1 MSKQYSNENTFAN
14 LNAIKKLS
22 EEIELVDIINPSE
35 DCVAKLMELVSRSKC
50 IEEFQ
55 ILEGGDLLFE
65 GSVLVDSPGVGKIRC

>member
-1 MSKQYSNENTFAN
+1 M
-14 LNAIKKLS
+14 
-22 EEIELVDIINPSE
+22 NPSE
-35 DCVAKLMELVSRSKC
+35 DCVAKLMELVARAKC